1 MAMTEVTFT
10 RNQCPDVKRIQLDT
24 SDADAATQ
32 VNIPHFVGK
41 VTIRPEGGKIRMAL
55 ATSSDDIHSDYI
67 KLSADSPSEFNWG
80 GGKGVDGDPVEALYL
95 ANRAGANSTYVSV
108 FIEGGD

>member
-1 MAMTEVTFT
+1 MTEVTFT

-55 ATSSDDIHSDYI
+55 ATSSDDIHTDYI
-67 KLSADSPSEFNWG
+67 KLSGDTPSEFNWG